1 MDAVACMLATPNTI
15 DLVSV
20 LKEDPWS
27 FDTFDGLGKTL
38 TCAAK
43 SANRCNL
50 YVAYL
55 IGKAVDPDL
64 LMKYYGK
71 TVKDLAELLG
81 CSRATLYNYKTLT
94 EVATIHE
101 VIKLANMSVPIK
113 AVLLLRDIKETL
125 GDDALEKAKS
135 ILMCGDVKSLKHF
148 EDKYRQLL
156 SDSLATYNMLP
167 GGTAPELDAEV
178 IEEVEEEQKTPEEL
192 ILDAEL
198 VDDDA
203 EEDEEEDAEEEDFK
217 EDDTSS
223 SLEKDAKA
231 ALKLAQMSLGSLIK
245 NYMDIIDNSEEQTM
259 NILGKLDVVIN
270 TKSEDAFNML
280 ISSLAENNQQTLE
293 VCLKMHEVFKRY
305 GYIKRKVEVPEN
317 QDIQKL
323 LSAEC

>member
-1 MDAVACMLATPNTI
+1 MLATPNTI

-20 LKEDPWS
+20 LREDPWS

-94 EVATIHE
+94 EVATINE
-101 VIKLANMSVPIK
+101 VVKLANMSVPIK

-125 GDDALEKAKS
+125 GNDALEKAKS

-167 GGTAPELDAEV
+167 GGTAPEEEVEV
-178 IEEVEEEQKTPEEL
+178 IEVDEVAKTPEEH

-198 VDDDA
+198 VEDGDDENPDCVVPDDD
-203 EEDEEEDAEEEDFK
+203 EEDFK

-305 GYIKRKVEVPEN
+305 GYIKRKVETPEN
-317 QDIQKL
+317 QDIEKL

>member
-1 MDAVACMLATPNTI
+1 MDT
-15 DLVSV
+15 
-20 LKEDPWS
+20 
-27 FDTFDGLGKTL
+27 
-38 TCAAK
+38 
-43 SANRCNL
+43 
-50 YVAYL
+50 
-55 IGKAVDPDL
+55 VDQNFTDEW
-64 LMKYYGK
+64 M
-71 TVKDLAELLG
+71 
-81 CSRATLYNYKTLT
+81 RN
-94 EVATIHE
+94 
-101 VIKLANMSVPIK
+101 
-113 AVLLLRDIKETL
+113 IKETL

-167 GGTAPELDAEV
+167 GGTAPEIDTEV

-203 EEDEEEDAEEEDFK
+203 EEDEENAEEEDFK

-305 GYIKRKVEVPEN
+305 GYIKRKVEVPY
-317 QDIQKL
+317 K
-323 LSAEC
+323 